1 MAIIYSYPTVTP
13 TVNDL
18 VLGTDVDAAG
28 KPTKNFT
35 VQSIIDL
42 VTVSG
47 NNLQAVL
54 DNGNTATGKDI
65 DLTNNSFRGGSFIT
79 TGNATV
85 SGTTASN
92 FTVITSTDFVGD
104 ITGVVKAGYGI

>member
-13 TVNDL
+13 TANDL
-18 VLGTDVDAAG
+18 VLGTDVDQAD

-47 NNLQAVL
+47 NDLQAIL
-54 DNGNTATGKDI
+54 DNGNVATGKDVNI
-65 DLTNNSFRGGSFIT
+65 TNNAFRGGSFVT
-79 TGNATV
+79 SSNALI
-85 SGTTASN
+85 S
-92 FTVITSTDFVGD
+92 
-104 ITGVVKAGYGI
+104 